1 MRVFSALSA
10 RLLPVVAL
18 LVSLAAPAA
27 GQTAPAALPE
37 LDAHSPAAGQTA
49 PVDPPSAPAVL
60 TAPADSQSVP
70 AEAHA
75 APAVLPAQDP
85 LSPAAAASPQ
95 NDDDRMKWFADA
107 KLGIFIHWGIYAVNG
122 IDESWAFYN
131 ELIGYDDYMK
141 QLQGFTAS
149 AYDPDRWVRL
159 IKESGARYA
168 VITSKHHD
176 GVALWD
182 TRMSRLNTVDT
193 TPAGRDLIKPFVKSL
208 RRNGLKVGL
217 YYSLLDWSHPDY
229 PNQTKTIKRY
239 TDDADRWQRFMQFN
253 LGQMEELQ
261 KEFRPDLWWFDGD
274 WEQSAEKWG
283 SEGIRKTILD
293 RNPDAVINSRLA
305 GYGDYGTPEQGLPTR
320 RPKEKYWELCMTI
333 NDSWGYQGN
342 DRNYKSPSQVIRIFA
357 ECIGMGGN
365 LLLDIG
371 PKADGTIPPEQEEVL
386 RELGRW
392 TAKHRQAIY
401 GSKAGLPDGCFAG
414 PSTMSADSTM
424 LYLFFTGNGGGELM
438 LEGVKNRI
446 NKVFVVGNGT
456 SLEFREYLRP
466 WWSGH
471 AGVYFIKLPETVLD
485 ERMTVVGVSLDGK
498 LKVE

>member
-1 MRVFSALSA
+1 MRGFTALSSRSLLAGVMLLAFSA
-10 RLLPVVAL
+10 PV
-18 LVSLAAPAA
+18 AA
-27 GQTAPAALPE
+27 QTAPTV
-37 LDAHSPAAGQTA
+37 PAAVLAAQPSQAAEDSPTVPTLATA
-49 PVDPPSAPAVL
+49 QPA
-60 TAPADSQSVP
+60 
-70 AEAHA
+70 
-75 APAVLPAQDP
+75 
-85 LSPAAAASPQ
+85 SPGHPQ
-95 NDDDRMKWFADA
+95 NDERMKWFADA

-131 ELIGYDDYMK
+131 ELISYDDYMK
-141 QLQGFTAS
+141 QLGGFTAS
-149 AYDPDRWVRL
+149 SYDPDRWVSL
-159 IKESGARYA
+159 IRESGARYA

-182 TRMSRLNTVDT
+182 TKMSRLSTVES
-193 TPAGRDLIKPFVKSL
+193 TPAGRDLLKPFVKSL
-208 RRNGLKVGL
+208 RRSGLKVGL

-229 PNQTKTIKRY
+229 PNQTKTVKRY
-239 TDDADRWQRFMQFN
+239 TDDPARWENFRQFN
-253 LGQMEELQ
+253 LGQMAELQ
-261 KEFRPDLWWFDGD
+261 KEFKPDLWWFDGD

-283 SEGIRKTILD
+283 AAGIRETILT
-293 RNPDAVINSRLA
+293 RNPEAIINSRLA

-342 DRNYKSPSQVIRIFA
+342 DRNFKSPSQVIRIFA

-386 RELGRW
+386 REMGRW
-392 TAKHRQAIY
+392 TSKHSQAIY
-401 GSKAGLPDGCFAG
+401 GTVAGLPDGCFAG
-414 PSTMSADSTM
+414 PTTMSPDSTM

-446 NKVFVVGNGT
+446 NKAFVVGNGT
-456 SLEFREYLRP
+456 NLEVREYLRP

-471 AGVYFIKLPETVLD
+471 AGVFFIKVPETVLD
-485 ERMTVVGVSLDGK
+485 ERMTVIGVSLDGK